1 MEKRSQL
8 SLENEIREELYKD
21 IRDLLHNKYGEVY
34 EILVTDSGLAYRLA
48 SPCLDAE
55 RNEKTVVVSVT
66 VPRNSKDGTP
76 FDLYEAHE
84 AYKMRMKEH
93 EETIRAREEK
103 KAREEAE
110 KERKRALRKT
120 KKVVKKNDGEN

>member
-1 MEKRSQL
+1 M
-8 SLENEIREELYKD
+8 
-21 IRDLLHNKYGEVY
+21 
-34 EILVTDSGLAYRLA
+34 
-48 SPCLDAE
+48 
-55 RNEKTVVVSVT
+55 VSVT